1 MKIVFDTGVLI
12 SFSQTCLLP
21 VFSNIRDDIGEFV
34 ITTGVK
40 YECID
45 RVRNNMRFKLSS
57 LRINDQLNE
66 FIFTV
71 YKSDKELDDK
81 TKEILNLTN
90 SIFLVNG
97 TPLHIVDFGEAECMA
112 LLSISESNCL
122 AIDERTTRLL
132 IEDPKALFDILKRKH
147 FNKRIEFVK
156 EKYDKFKQQIGNPV
170 VIRSVDLLAFA
181 YEKHLLKGIITN
193 KEYLRSALYSLKF
206 NGCAV
211 SFEEIED
218 YLKNVKQ

>member
-21 VFSNIRDDIGEFV
+21 TFSHIKDGIGEFV

-40 YECID
+40 FECID
-45 RVRNNMRFKLSS
+45 RVRNNMKFKLSS

-71 YKSDKELDDK
+71 YKSDKDLDVK

-90 SIFLVNG
+90 SIYLING
-97 TPLHIVDFGEAECMA
+97 TPLNIVDFGEAECLA
-112 LLSISESNCL
+112 LLTITKSNCL

-132 IEDPKALFDILKRKH
+132 IEDPESLIEILKRKNP
-147 FNKRIEFVK
+147 NKKIELVK
-156 EKYDKFKQQIGNPV
+156 ERYDKFKQMINNPT

-181 YEKHLLKGIITN
+181 YEKGLLKGMIN
-193 KEYLRSALYSLKF
+193 DKEYLKSALYSLKF
-206 NGCAV
+206 NGCSV

-218 YLKNVKQ
+218 YLRNIK

>member
-21 VFSNIRDDIGEFV
+21 VFSHIRDDIGEFV

-40 YECID
+40 FECID

-90 SIFLVNG
+90 SIFLING
-97 TPLHIVDFGEAECMA
+97 TPLHIVDFGEAESMA
-112 LLSISESNCL
+112 LLSISKSNCL
-122 AIDERTTRLL
+122 AVDERTTRLL
-132 IEDPKALFDILKRKH
+132 IEDPNALLDILKRKH
-147 FNKRIEFVK
+147 PNKRIELIK
-156 EKYDKFKQQIGNPV
+156 ERHDKFKQLIGNPT

-181 YEKHLLKGIITN
+181 YEKNLLKGIITN
-193 KEYLRSALYSLKF
+193 KEYLKSALYSLKF

-218 YLKNVKQ
+218 YLNALK

>member
-21 VFSNIRDDIGEFV
+21 AFSHIRDDIGEFV

-57 LRINDQLNE
+57 LRINDQINE
-66 FIFTV
+66 FIFTI
-71 YKSDKELDDK
+71 YKGDKELDNK

-90 SIFLVNG
+90 SIYLING
-97 TPLHIVDFGEAECMA
+97 NPLNIVDFGEAECLA
-112 LLSISESNCL
+112 LLTITNANCL

-132 IEDPKALFDILKRKH
+132 IENPEVLLEILRRKH
-147 FNKRIEFVK
+147 SNKKIELRK
-156 EKYDKFKQQIGNPV
+156 DKHDKFKQMIGSPV

-181 YEKHLLKGIITN
+181 YEKNLLKGMITD
-193 KEYLRSALYSLKF
+193 KEYLKSALYSLKF

-211 SFEEIED
+211 SFEEIEE
-218 YLKNVKQ
+218 YLRNLK